1 MTSRFLPEWLGRAGT
16 GFVEGEGVESF
27 CLRDAGF
34 KILVR
39 NGNVDIQEAVENSH
53 LAFGERLGLERNS
66 GIIRKLGALTSVRRG
81 QSFLERGAGNNLS
94 ALSPPFDAKG
104 HESRPLSASCVA
116 GCQYLACSRC
126 SINAHLGQEIKECPK
141 A

>member
-1 MTSRFLPEWLGRAGT
+1 M
-16 GFVEGEGVESF
+16 ESF
-27 CLRDAGF
+27 CLRDAEF

-39 NGNVDIQEAVENSH
+39 NGNVDLKEAAENSH

-66 GIIRKLGALTSVRRG
+66 GNHHPQTWSAYIRAAGPELLGEGSWKY
-81 QSFLERGAGNNLS
+81 LS
-94 ALSPPFDAKG
+94 ALSPPCESKG
-104 HESRPLSASCVA
+104 QESRPLSASCVA

-126 SINAHLGQEIKECPK
+126 SINAHLGKEINECPK

>member
-27 CLRDAGF
+27 CLRDAEF

-66 GIIRKLGALTSVRRG
+66 GIIRKLGALTSVCGGARASWRG
-81 QSFLERGAGNNLS
+81 ELEITCQRCLLLSTLKATKAGPCLPPAWLGASTWHVVG
-94 ALSPPFDAKG
+94 A
-104 HESRPLSASCVA
+104 
-116 GCQYLACSRC
+116 Q
-126 SINAHLGQEIKECPK
+126 
-141 A
+141 

>member
-1 MTSRFLPEWLGRAGT
+1 M
-16 GFVEGEGVESF
+16 ESF
-27 CLRDAGF
+27 CLRDAEF

-39 NGNVDIQEAVENSH
+39 NANVDIKEAVENLH
-53 LAFGERLGLERNS
+53 LAFGERLALERIS
-66 GIIRKLGALTSVRRG
+66 GVIRKLRALTYIGV
-81 QSFLERGAGNNLS
+81 AGPELLGGEWSRKYLS
-94 ALSPPFDAKG
+94 ALSSLLDSKG

-126 SINAHLGQEIKECPK
+126 SINAHLGKEINECRK